1 MATSRIGLPEPGV
14 NEWASISSEEH
25 MMQTADHAGGKQAL
39 QGRSCLSPRQE
50 RSAAI
55 LSQCEV
61 ERRGLEIGPYFR
73 PVADKSLHDVLYVD
87 CCGEG
92 ELQRKFRENPETAG
106 EQLQPIDA
114 VWAPGR
120 PLSDC
125 ISHEPFYYAV
135 ASRVFEHVPNPLGW
149 LQEIVNVLQPGSMIA
164 LVIPDH
170 RRTIDYYRKPTTF
183 SQVMGWS
190 VEKPV
195 RPTPSQVMEFL
206 SESFED
212 DGTVDFNSGL
222 PPFSELKRHYTDQD
236 ALGFAQFVER
246 EKYYLDVHCTVWTP
260 ESFVDVFS
268 RVIACGQLECEL
280 IGPQEDFPGRA
291 PEEFLVYL
299 RKNKPAE
306 SSLPFVSQVES

>member
-1 MATSRIGLPEPGV
+1 
-14 NEWASISSEEH
+14 
-25 MMQTADHAGGKQAL
+25 
-39 QGRSCLSPRQE
+39 
-50 RSAAI
+50 
-55 LSQCEV
+55 
-61 ERRGLEIGPYFR
+61 
-73 PVADKSLHDVLYVD
+73 
-87 CCGEG
+87 
-92 ELQRKFRENPETAG
+92 
-106 EQLQPIDA
+106 
-114 VWAPGR
+114 
-120 PLSDC
+120 
-125 ISHEPFYYAV
+125 
-135 ASRVFEHVPNPLGW
+135 
-149 LQEIVNVLQPGSMIA
+149 VNVLQPGSMIA

-183 SQVMGWS
+183 AQVMGWS

-212 DGTVDFNSGL
+212 DGTVDFNTGL

-268 RVIACGQLECEL
+268 RVIACDQLECEL

-306 SSLPFVSQVES
+306 SSLPFASPVQS